1 MDILQTKIKELR
13 KEIGLH
19 SLYLFFILSL
29 LIAVCI
35 LFYHFQTRETY
46 MLFVYL
52 GTIIS
57 SILLL
62 LFLFLFIHNLL
73 PRFNYVKLLKKS
85 MYTNLYSNT
94 VLFIKEVKDETY
106 EGIACKRVLLKD
118 KDEEEE
124 KEFLI
129 EESECS
135 FQKEKEYKILSHD
148 SFILLKE
155 EGK

>member
-1 MDILQTKIKELR
+1 
-13 KEIGLH
+13 
-19 SLYLFFILSL
+19 
-29 LIAVCI
+29 
-35 LFYHFQTRETY
+35 
-46 MLFVYL
+46 
-52 GTIIS
+52 
-57 SILLL
+57 
-62 LFLFLFIHNLL
+62 
-73 PRFNYVKLLKKS
+73 

-94 VLFIKEVKDETY
+94 VFFIKEVKDETY

-129 EESECS
+129 EESECY